1 MQTDIS
7 VLIKKL
13 DAINRELEKF
23 SSENGGIVIHDTYAN
38 VSTWVNL
45 GATLFATVVGA
56 IIGGYIT
63 IILFKKQEKMKI
75 KQELRLAFFKEYK
88 SIYDKLIYLLGE
100 FKTEATVIYD
110 MNSTYNNNN
119 NYYSLEEDIIGKKRI
134 LQYEHQKE
142 LVSKAINLF
151 DQIEKTMDALDDYL
165 ECNKIILRDYTGELF
180 KFERAEILIMKTK
193 ITYLAHNYNDIDK
206 IHNPLYSAD
215 IEEIKKLKLE
225 NKQYFDYITTLETK
239 NGEKKV
245 SDLLKKIKNKNSK
258 IEKEFL
264 GKYFKVKWYKKVSDF
279 KRK

>member
-1 MQTDIS
+1 MQTDINR
-7 VLIKKL
+7 LIEKL
-13 DAINRELEKF
+13 DVISRELEGF
-23 SSENGGIVIHDTYAN
+23 SSAKGGIVIHDTFAN

-45 GATLFATVVGA
+45 GTTLFATVVGA

-63 IILFKKQEKMKI
+63 IILFKKQEKMRI

-100 FKTEATVIYD
+100 FKSEATVIYD
-110 MNSTYNNNN
+110 MNSTYNNN

-151 DQIEKTMDALDDYL
+151 HQIEKTMDALDDYL

-180 KFERAEILIMKTK
+180 EFERAEILIMKTK